1 MGTDQAIRQLF
12 DMVDED
18 YVRRELDKLIHGIED
33 VGFEL
38 DVWAVSNSSPADSP
52 LIDFMRQATEAVL
65 GQEIL
70 LIPDLTTGFTDS
82 RCVRPLGIHT
92 YDFSPL
98 TPDSD
103 TARPGVHGINEA
115 MEISNLV
122 FSTKIQFALAYLA
135 LEGRMT

>member
-82 RCVRPLGIHT
+82 RCVRPLGIHV
-92 YDFSPL
+92 YGFSPL
-98 TPDSD
+98 TPYSD
-103 TARPGVHGINEA
+103 TARTGVHGVNEA

-122 FSTKIQFALAYLA
+122 FSTKIQVALAYLA

>member
-1 MGTDQAIRQLF
+1 
-12 DMVDED
+12 
-18 YVRRELDKLIHGIED
+18 
-33 VGFEL
+33 
-38 DVWAVSNSSPADSP
+38 
-52 LIDFMRQATEAVL
+52 MRQATEAVL

-70 LIPDLTTGFTDS
+70 MIPDLTTGFTDS

-92 YDFSPL
+92 YGFSPL

-122 FSTKIQFALAYLA
+122 FSTKIQVALTYLA